1 MFDLKGKRALVT
13 GSSQGIGR
21 EIAKA
26 LADSGADVYVHGAN
40 FSDKLENAK
49 EYVGAIGV
57 ATADLFKS
65 DGADKLY
72 AQTGDIDILV
82 LNASIQIKK
91 PWDSFTEE
99 EFDNHISCNL
109 KSSYFIIQKYIEG
122 MKKNNWGRIVTIG
135 STNQYNNHPELSIY
149 GVTKAAQMKM
159 VQNIA
164 PFIAP
169 YGITINNIAPGAI
182 ATPRNDKALADR
194 EFRKKVE
201 ASIPAGYI
209 GAADDMNGAALL
221 LCSDEGRY
229 ITGSEIVVDGGMR
242 L

>member
-1 MFDLKGKRALVT
+1 MFDLKGKKVLIT
-13 GSSQGIGR
+13 GSSQGIGK

-26 LADSGADVYVHGAN
+26 LKDCGAEVYIHARTFG
-40 FSDKLENAK
+40 KLEKAN
-49 EYVGAIGV
+49 EYIGTEKLV
-57 ATADLFKS
+57 TADLM
-65 DGADKLY
+65 DPTCADKLY
-72 AQTGDIDILV
+72 EQTGDVDILI
-82 LNASIQIKK
+82 LNASFQLKK
-91 PWDSFTEE
+91 PWDSFTEQ
-99 EFDNHISCNL
+99 EFDKHISCNL

-122 MKKNNWGRIVTIG
+122 MKKNKWGRIVTIG

-149 GVTKAAQMKM
+149 GVTKSAQMKL

-182 ATPRNDKALADR
+182 ATPRNEEALSDM
-194 EFRKKVE
+194 EFHKKVV
-201 ASIPAGYI
+201 ASIPVGYVGSPYDI
-209 GAADDMNGAALL
+209 NGATIL
-221 LCSDEGRY
+221 LCSEEGRY

>member
-1 MFDLKGKRALVT
+1 MFDLKGKKALVT
-13 GSSQGIGR
+13 GASQGIGQ

-26 LADSGADVYVHGAN
+26 LADSGAEVYVHARP
-40 FSDKLENAK
+40 SKKLEQAK
-49 EYVGAIGV
+49 EYVGAKKAV
-57 ATADLFKS
+57 TADLFDSKC
-65 DGADKLY
+65 ADELY
-72 AQTGDIDILV
+72 SQTGNIDILV
-82 LNASIQIKK
+82 LNASFQIKK

-109 KSSYFIIQKYIEG
+109 KSSYFIIQKYIGG
-122 MKKNNWGRIVTIG
+122 MKEKKWGRIVTIG

-149 GVTKAAQMKM
+149 GVTKAAQMKL

-164 PFIAP
+164 AFIAP

-182 ATPRNDKALADR
+182 ETPRNAKILSDR
-194 EFRKKVE
+194 ESRKEIEK
-201 ASIPAGYI
+201 SIPVGYI
-209 GAADDMNGAALL
+209 GSANDINAAALL

>member
-1 MFDLKGKRALVT
+1 MFDLKGKKALVT
-13 GSSQGIGR
+13 GASQGIGR

-26 LADSGADVYVHGAN
+26 LADSGAQVYVHARP
-40 FSDKLENAK
+40 SKKLEQAK
-49 EYVGAIGV
+49 DYVGAV
-57 ATADLFKS
+57 KAVTVDLFDSKC
-65 DGADKLY
+65 ADELY
-72 AQTGDIDILV
+72 MQTGDIDILV

-109 KSSYFIIQKYIEG
+109 KSSYFIIQKYIKG
-122 MKKNNWGRIVTIG
+122 MKKKKWGRIVTIG
-135 STNQYNNHPELSIY
+135 STNQYNNHPELLIY
-149 GVTKAAQMKM
+149 GVTKAAQMKL

-169 YGITINNIAPGAI
+169 FGITINNIAPGAI
-182 ATPRNDKALADR
+182 ETPRNGEALSDN

-201 ASIPAGYI
+201 ESIPVGYI
-209 GAADDMNGAALL
+209 GSANDMNAPALL

>member
-1 MFDLKGKRALVT
+1 MFDLKGKKALVT
-13 GSSQGIGR
+13 GASQGIGK

-26 LADSGADVYVHGAN
+26 LADSGAEVYVHARP
-40 FSDKLENAK
+40 SKKLEQAK
-49 EYVGAIGV
+49 EYVGAV
-57 ATADLFKS
+57 KAVTADLFDSKC
-65 DGADKLY
+65 ADELY
-72 AQTGDIDILV
+72 TQTGDIDILV

-122 MKKNNWGRIVTIG
+122 MKKKKWGRIVTIG
-135 STNQYNNHPELSIY
+135 SANQYNNHPELSIY
-149 GVTKAAQMKM
+149 GVTKAAQMKL

-164 PFIAP
+164 PFIASF
-169 YGITINNIAPGAI
+169 GITINNIAPGAI
-182 ATPRNDKALADR
+182 ETPRNDEALSDNK
-194 EFRKKVE
+194 FRKKVE
-201 ASIPAGYI
+201 ESIPVGYI
-209 GAADDMNGAALL
+209 GSADDMNAAALL